1 MEFAKLKIIYPEAY
15 IADNPTFKHELLSL
29 PYKNK
34 WIHLPISTLS
44 QNEIDLLTILYQ
56 EQESIMAQQQASQWY
71 EYLVGKKQ
79 TVPEISDAIRMIQLK
94 LDKKDEQFD
103 PAVWSESAKTLFE
116 PLIDSFFL
124 SDDVYIILQPQ
135 TASFLNQN
143 EIQGILQTLEIDFS
157 LKTFCYIGQYWNPDQ
172 GLRPLLQ
179 EELAMFS
186 QEMPHLNGRIGSLT
200 DVSLHYF
207 TEKALA
213 DSIVIQ
219 QLKSKLDSLED
230 WKELIRA
237 LWVNQ
242 GNVSTAAKSL
252 FIHRN
257 TLQYR
262 IERFYEATGLS
273 LKHINDLTLCFLLTL

>member
-1 MEFAKLKIIYPEAY
+1 MEFANLKTIYPEAY
-15 IADNPTFKHELLSL
+15 IADNPTFKNSLLSL

-44 QNEIDLLTILYQ
+44 KNEIDLLKMLYQ
-56 EQESIMAQQQASQWY
+56 EQESIVAQQQASQWH
-71 EYLVGKKQ
+71 EYLLGNNQ
-79 TVPEISDAIRMIQLK
+79 TVPEIPKAVRMIQLK
-94 LDKKDEQFD
+94 LDKKDKQFD
-103 PAVWSESAKTLFE
+103 AALWSESAKTLFE
-116 PLIDSFFL
+116 PIIDSFFL
-124 SDDVYIILQPQ
+124 TDEHYIILQPQ
-135 TASFLNQN
+135 TAPFLNQS

-157 LKTFCYIGQYWNPDQ
+157 LKTFCYIGQYWESGQ
-172 GLRPLLQ
+172 ELRALLQ
-179 EELAMFS
+179 EELDMFS
-186 QEMPHLNGRIGSLT
+186 QELPHLNGRIGSLT

-207 TEKALA
+207 TETALA
-213 DSIVIQ
+213 ASTVIQ
-219 QLKSKLDSLED
+219 QLRSKLDTLED
-230 WKELIRA
+230 WKELVRA